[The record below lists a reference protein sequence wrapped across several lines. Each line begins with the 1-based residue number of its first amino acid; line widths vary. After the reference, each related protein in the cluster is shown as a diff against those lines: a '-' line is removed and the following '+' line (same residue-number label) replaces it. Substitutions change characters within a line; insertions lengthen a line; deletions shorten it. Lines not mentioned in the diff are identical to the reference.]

1 MGVTCIKTVKK
12 PSYLQQSIPDAEKRA
27 AKTQGVGDSGSIK
40 KMQEELEWLR
50 NEMAK
55 KNRNQLDMMYNLDF
69 DNFSEDTQA
78 LFKKWSDGTTE
89 AMAYFKAYADANESK
104 WEAYAQWKDD
114 TTDSI
119 ASITG
124 RVSANE
130 SSISS
135 LASWKSN
142 TADAAISSIAG
153 IQQTANANKA
163 SIDQITEWKSNTAD
177 AAISSITEIR
187 QTSNAN
193 KASIDQITK
202 WKTETA
208 DGAIESIAG
217 IRQTANANKASIDQ
231 ITAWKTETADGAIE
245 SISSIQQ
252 QADANGARISLLV
265 NSGGTGLTQSA
276 AGIIVDAVNGSGS
289 SVMIKA
295 DKIQFDGEASFV
307 TAGSL
312 GDSGSTVVSGNRIKL
327 HMLYE
332 TSTATS
338 KLNFTA
344 SDTASD
350 TWYDT
355 LATIG
360 LKNYGSNSADD
371 AKYALLID
379 SQFANENGKEYNVA
393 LKLSAKGS
401 ISIESATPDGGIY
414 IAANGFTTIEAYE
427 NVRIRASAS
436 MANMGQTGL
445 MAFSNKDYVFCTDG
459 IYYNGK
465 RIVDNTQEV

>member
-40 KMQEELEWLR
+40 RMQEELEGLR

-55 KNRNQLDMMYNLDF
+55 KNRDQLDMMYNLDF

-114 TTDSI
+114 TTNSI

-153 IQQTANANKA
+153 IQQTAN
-163 SIDQITEWKSNTAD
+163 S
-177 AAISSITEIR
+177 
-187 QTSNAN
+187 
-193 KASIDQITK
+193 
-202 WKTETA
+202 
-208 DGAIESIAG
+208 
-217 IRQTANANKASIDQ
+217 NKASIDQ

-252 QADANGARISLLV
+252 QANANGARIGLLV
-265 NSGGTGLTQSA
+265 NSGGTGLNSSA
-276 AGIIVDAVNGSGS
+276 AGIIVEAINNAASSIKISADHIQISGETEF
-289 SVMIKA
+289 ITAA
-295 DKIQFDGEASFV
+295 DLS
-307 TAGSL
+307 
-312 GDSGSTVVSGNRIKL
+312 DSGSTVVSGNRISL
-327 HMLYE
+327 VTQLGYS
-332 TSTATS
+332 TSM
-338 KLNFTA
+338 
-344 SDTASD
+344 
-350 TWYDT
+350 
-355 LATIG
+355 
-360 LKNYGSNSADD
+360 
-371 AKYALLID
+371 
-379 SQFANENGKEYNVA
+379 SQFAFMLRTSTRDFPMGYINGGDIGSGEENDARFRLQFLTEAFTYSGATYKPAIYMR
-393 LKLSAKGS
+393 SAGGVS
-401 ISIESATPDGGIY
+401 IISNGDPSGIY
-414 IAANGFTTIEAYE
+414 VSSNRSYITLDAME
-427 NVRIRASAS
+427 NTRIRASTTYL
-436 MANMGQTGL
+436 NMGNTGA
-445 MAFSNKDYVFCTDG
+445 MAASSKDYVFCTDG
-459 IYYNGK
+459 IYYNG
-465 RIVDNTQEV
+465 INICPTNGNSSTTQEVQS

>member
-40 KMQEELEWLR
+40 RMQEELEGLR

-55 KNRNQLDMMYNLDF
+55 KNRDQLDMMYNLDF

-163 SIDQITEWKSNTAD
+163 SIDQIT
-177 AAISSITEIR
+177 
-187 QTSNAN
+187 
-193 KASIDQITK
+193 
-202 WKTETA
+202 
-208 DGAIESIAG
+208 
-217 IRQTANANKASIDQ
+217 
-231 ITAWKTETADGAIE
+231 AWKTETADGAIE

-252 QADANGARISLLV
+252 QANANGARIGLLV
-265 NSGGTGLTQSA
+265 NSGGTGLNSSA
-276 AGIIVDAVNGSGS
+276 AGIIVEAINNAASSIKISADHIQISGETEF
-289 SVMIKA
+289 ITAA
-295 DKIQFDGEASFV
+295 DLS
-307 TAGSL
+307 
-312 GDSGSTVVSGNRIKL
+312 DSGSTVVSGNRISL
-327 HMLYE
+327 VTNLNS
-332 TSTATS
+332 TSGISSLAFKIRLPS
-338 KLNFTA
+338 K
-344 SDTASD
+344 
-350 TWYDT
+350 
-355 LATIG
+355 
-360 LKNYGSNSADD
+360 DD
-371 AKYALLID
+371 AMGYIDGGDIGTGAEDDARFRIRLITEEFTY
-379 SQFANENGKEYNVA
+379 SGKTYKPAIYLTSVGGVSITSNGDP
-393 LKLSAKGS
+393 S
-401 ISIESATPDGGIY
+401 GIY
-414 IAANGFTTIEAYE
+414 IGSFQSYITLDATE
-427 NVRIRASAS
+427 NTRIRASRS
-436 MANMGQTGL
+436 YWNMGNTGA
-445 MAFSNKDYVFCTDG
+445 MAVSTNDYVFCTDG

-465 RIVDNTQEV
+465 NICSTSNNSSVTQEVQS

>member
-40 KMQEELEWLR
+40 RMQEELERLR
-50 NEMAK
+50 NEIAK
-55 KNRNQLDMMYNLDF
+55 KNRDQLDMMYNLDF

-142 TADAAISSIAG
+142 TADGAISSISGIEQKVNANEASINSITAWKTNTADGAISSIA
-153 IQQTANANKA
+153 
-163 SIDQITEWKSNTAD
+163 
-177 AAISSITEIR
+177 
-187 QTSNAN
+187 
-193 KASIDQITK
+193 
-202 WKTETA
+202 
-208 DGAIESIAG
+208 
-217 IRQTANANKASIDQ
+217 
-231 ITAWKTETADGAIE
+231 
-245 SISSIQQ
+245 SIQQ
-252 QADANGARISLLV
+252 QADSNGARIGLLV
-265 NSGGTGLTQSA
+265 KSDGTGLTPSA

-289 SVMIKA
+289 SVMISA
-295 DKIQFDGEASFV
+295 DKIQFSGEASFV

-327 HMLYE
+327 HMLYG

-360 LKNYGSNSADD
+360 LKNYGSDSADD
-371 AKYALLID
+371 SKYALLID

-401 ISIESATPDGGIY
+401 ISIESATSDGGIY

>member
-27 AKTQGVGDSGSIK
+27 AKTQGVRDSGSIK
-40 KMQEELEWLR
+40 RMQEELEGLR
-50 NEMAK
+50 NEIAK
-55 KNRNQLDMMYNLDF
+55 KNRDQLDMMYNLDF

-135 LASWKSN
+135 LVSWKNDTTDSIASITGRVSANESSISSLASWKSN

-153 IQQTANANKA
+153 I
-163 SIDQITEWKSNTAD
+163 
-177 AAISSITEIR
+177 
-187 QTSNAN
+187 
-193 KASIDQITK
+193 
-202 WKTETA
+202 
-208 DGAIESIAG
+208 
-217 IRQTANANKASIDQ
+217 RQTADANKASIDQ

-265 NSGGTGLTQSA
+265 NSAGTGLTSSA
-276 AGIIVDAVNGSGS
+276 ASIIVSAVNGSGS
-289 SVMIKA
+289 SVMINA
-295 DKIQFDGEASFV
+295 DKIQFSGEASFV
-307 TAGSL
+307 TADSL

-360 LKNYGSNSADD
+360 LKNYGSDSADD

>member
-40 KMQEELEWLR
+40 KMQEELEGLR

-55 KNRNQLDMMYNLDF
+55 KNRDQLDMMYKLDF

-114 TTDSI
+114 TTNSI

-153 IQQTANANKA
+153 IQQTAN
-163 SIDQITEWKSNTAD
+163 E
-177 AAISSITEIR
+177 
-187 QTSNAN
+187 
-193 KASIDQITK
+193 
-202 WKTETA
+202 
-208 DGAIESIAG
+208 
-217 IRQTANANKASIDQ
+217 NKASIDQ

-252 QADANGARISLLV
+252 QADANGARIGLLV
-265 NSGGTGLTQSA
+265 NSAGTGLTSSA
-276 AGIIVDAVNGSGS
+276 ASIIVSAVNGSGS
-289 SVMIKA
+289 SVMINA
-295 DKIQFDGEASFV
+295 DKIQFSGEASFV

-360 LKNYGSNSADD
+360 LKNYGSDSADD